1 MNFTEAFN
9 KFFYDK
15 AIIKRNRFQYQ
26 FVQVIDGH
34 YNKNI
39 ILITAFLYDGK
50 VEKFWQEYTDTVFTI
65 DDIIATDW
73 EIINA

>member
-15 AIIKRNRFQYQ
+15 EIIKRNKFQYQ

>member
-1 MNFTEAFN
+1 MNFIEAFN
-9 KFFYDK
+9 KFFNEK

-50 VEKFWQEYTDTVFTI
+50 IEKFWQEYTETIFTI
-65 DDIIATDW
+65 DDIMATDW